1 MRIAVDAMGGDH
13 APDRPVAGALA
24 ALDCPGRDFEIVL
37 VGDEPRLT
45 PLLARHSSSERL
57 SVLHAPESVGME
69 EPPAAALRRK
79 RRSSIAV
86 GIGLQEQGLAD
97 AFVSAGNT
105 GAVMAAALT
114 TLGRIE
120 GLARPAIL
128 VAFPTQADPCLV
140 LDVGA
145 NAECRPH
152 HLAQFA
158 LMGHVYAEEVLG
170 RSTPRIGLLS
180 IGEEA
185 GKGNDLTVAA
195 HELLAGSG
203 LHFVGNVEGRDVLRG
218 AVDVVV
224 TDGFTG
230 NVLLKFGES
239 FADFLVSEVR
249 REAGADRRAALG
261 TWLMKP
267 AYHRLQRK
275 LDYAEYGGAPLL
287 GVDGTVIICHG
298 GSSVKAFRNA
308 ILITRRAVERD
319 LATRIARAV
328 SGFGRLA
335 ERVPGIDRPVG
346 APAVA
351 AERGD
356 R

>member
-24 ALDCPGRDFEIVL
+24 ALGEPERDFEIVL
-37 VGDEPRLT
+37 VGDESRLT
-45 PLLARHSSSERL
+45 PLLSRRFSERV
-57 SVLHAPESVGME
+57 SVLHAPEAIGME
-69 EPPAAALRRK
+69 ESPASALRRK
-79 RRSSIAV
+79 KSSSIAI
-86 GIGLQEQGLAD
+86 GMGLQKRGLAD

-114 TLGRIE
+114 TLGRTE
-120 GLARPAIL
+120 GLSRPAIM
-128 VAFPTQADPCLV
+128 VVFPTEGDPCLV

-145 NAECRPH
+145 NAECKPQ

-158 LMGHVYAEEVLG
+158 LMGHVYAAEILG
-170 RSTPRIGLLS
+170 RARPRIGLLS

-195 HELLAGSG
+195 HGLLSESG
-203 LHFVGNVEGRDVLRG
+203 LNFVGNVEGRDVLRG

-230 NVLLKFGES
+230 NVVLKFGES
-239 FADFLVSEVR
+239 FADFLASEVR
-249 REAGADRRAALG
+249 REVSADRRAALG
-261 TWLMKP
+261 AWLMKP
-267 AYHRLQRK
+267 AFNRLQRRI
-275 LDYAEYGGAPLL
+275 DYAEYGGAPLL
-287 GVDGTVIICHG
+287 GVDGIVIICHG
-298 GSSVKAFRNA
+298 GSSEKAFRNA
-308 ILITRRAVERD
+308 ILVARRAVRRD
-319 LATRIARAV
+319 LANRIERAV
-328 SGFGRLA
+328 SQA
-335 ERVPGIDRPVG
+335 RVATSAVVP
-346 APAVA
+346 PAVA